1 MDVIVLSGGFG
12 TRLKDVTNGKPKTM
26 VDVNGKPFLCYLLDD
41 FIKYDVKNVI
51 LAVGY
56 KKEYIEKYFEKGY
69 KNINITFSEEDEPL
83 GTGGAI
89 KKALG
94 YSKEDDVIIMNGD
107 VYSDVNLKE
116 LMNNHKNSKKETTL
130 TLKYME
136 NFDRY
141 GVVEFNEQKIIT
153 KFEEKKPKEKGYINV
168 GVYVMNKNVFD
179 NIDVGDV
186 FSIER
191 DFFGKYVRNSDFN
204 AYLYDGEFIDIGIPS
219 DYKKVIDIVKN
230 EKILIRRNNGNN

>member
-1 MDVIVLSGGFG
+1 MDVIVLLLVFG

-26 VDVNGKPFLCYLLDD
+26 VDVNGKPFLCYLLDE
-41 FIKYDVKNVI
+41 FIKYDVKNVV

-94 YSKEDDVIIMNGD
+94 YSKEDDVIVMNGD
-107 VYSDVNLKE
+107 VYSNVNFKE
-116 LMNNHKNSKKETTL
+116 LMNNHKNSKKDITL
-130 TLKYME
+130 ALKYME

-141 GVVEFNEQKIIT
+141 GAVEFNEQKIIT
-153 KFEEKKPKEKGYINV
+153 KFEEKQPKEKGYINV
-168 GVYVMNKNVFD
+168 GVYVMKKDIFKNI
-179 NIDVGDV
+179 NVGNV
-186 FSIER
+186 FSIEK
-191 DFFGKYVRNSDFN
+191 DFFSKYVEEGNFN
-204 AYLYDGEFIDIGIPS
+204 AYLYDGNFIDIGIPS
-219 DYKKVIDIVKN
+219 DYEKVIEILKN
-230 EKILIRRNNGNN
+230 EERK

>member
-26 VDVNGKPFLCYLLDD
+26 VDVNGKPFLCYLLDE
-41 FIKYDVKNVI
+41 FIKYDVKNVV

-94 YSKEDDVIIMNGD
+94 YSKEDDVIVMNGD
-107 VYSDVNLKE
+107 VYSNVNFKE
-116 LMNNHKNSKKETTL
+116 LMNNHKNSKKDITL
-130 TLKYME
+130 ALKYME

-141 GVVEFNEQKIIT
+141 GAVEFNEQKIIT
-153 KFEEKKPKEKGYINV
+153 KFEEKQPKEKGYINV
-168 GVYVMNKNVFD
+168 GVYVMKKDIFKNI
-179 NIDVGDV
+179 NVGNV
-186 FSIER
+186 FSIEK
-191 DFFGKYVRNSDFN
+191 DFFSKYVEEGNFN
-204 AYLYDGEFIDIGIPS
+204 AYLYDGNFIDIGIPS
-219 DYKKVIDIVKN
+219 DYEKVIEFLKN
-230 EKILIRRNNGNN
+230 EERK